1 MGVGKVGK
9 TGGDSKLLGARPGA
23 KHANVA
29 EEMLSALE
37 IISKQKVAD

>member
-1 MGVGKVGK
+1 MGK
-9 TGGDSKLLGARPGA
+9 TGGDSELLGARPGA

-37 IISKQKVAD
+37 IISKQEVAD